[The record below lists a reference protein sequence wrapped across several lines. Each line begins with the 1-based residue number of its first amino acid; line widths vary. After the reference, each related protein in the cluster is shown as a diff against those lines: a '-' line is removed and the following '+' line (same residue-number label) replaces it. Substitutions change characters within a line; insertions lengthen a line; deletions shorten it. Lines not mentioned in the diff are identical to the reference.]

1 MITVA
6 AIYLAH
12 ELSKGLK
19 PSEETKMS
27 LIRLEK
33 KKTLL
38 IVKKIKSIKIKIL
51 IESIENRDGANT
63 PIKIISLLNAS
74 PFSKTYSDN

>member
-1 MITVA
+1 MIGGSAVAFSMITVA

-33 KKTLL
+33 KRKH
-38 IVKKIKSIKIKIL
+38 
-51 IESIENRDGANT
+51 
-63 PIKIISLLNAS
+63 
-74 PFSKTYSDN
+74 Y